1 MARSKK
7 SRKGGETGPKQAP
20 RVKKADRSVVSG
32 KKKDSGRKSG
42 SRHNEA
48 LIEKESPHVKTQ
60 KNNDPRHGSK
70 KPVALSIAPAKEVKV
85 AAAVAKVKQP
95 KLTDEEKLLKLEEDP
110 RFNSLLDL
118 LEEGKDL
125 SADDQKWLD
134 AQLSKI
140 ESLMEKLGISDAEEL
155 PVSPAPSK
163 SKKSV
168 SDDDLYERFES
179 GADLLKDYQP

>member
-20 RVKKADRSVVSG
+20 RVKKADRSVVGG
-32 KKKDSGRKSG
+32 KKKDSGHKSG
-42 SRHNEA
+42 SRHNES

-70 KPVALSIAPAKEVKV
+70 KPVALSIAPTKEVKV
-85 AAAVAKVKQP
+85 AVAKVKQP

-110 RFNSLLDL
+110 RFNGLLDL

-134 AQLSKI
+134 SQLSKI

-155 PVSPAPSK
+155 PVSPAPSQ

-168 SDDDLYERFES
+168 SDDDLYERFET
-179 GADLLKDYQP
+179 GADVLKDYQS

>member
-7 SRKGGETGPKQAP
+7 SRKGGENGPKQAP
-20 RVKKADRSVVSG
+20 RVKKSERKVIGG
-32 KKKDSGRKSG
+32 KKNDSGRKSG

-70 KPVALSIAPAKEVKV
+70 KPVALSIAPAKKATV
-85 AAAVAKVKQP
+85 AASAKVKQP
-95 KLTDEEKLLKLEEDP
+95 KLTDEQKLLKLEEDP
-110 RFNSLLDL
+110 RFNDLLDL

-125 SADDQKWLD
+125 AADDQKWLD
-134 AQLSKI
+134 SQLSKI

-155 PVSPAPSK
+155 PAPAAPSK
-163 SKKSV
+163 KAA
-168 SDDDLYERFES
+168 SDDDLYERFET
-179 GADLLKDYQP
+179 GADVLKDYQS